1 VKEKTGGIDWHN
13 SKRRVEL
20 AKMRIQRR
28 FSKENTT
35 IACRFLDRLR
45 LDNMSYGRIENYS
58 GSVIR
63 ILQLKDD
70 GSQTT
75 APTWLGKATFTPSGS
90 WSGTK
95 YTGTGVWTDSG
106 SNPKSDYQVKEFFN
120 RQKSYT

>member
-1 VKEKTGGIDWHN
+1 MWKILKEAAVW
-13 SKRRVEL
+13 
-20 AKMRIQRR
+20 A
-28 FSKENTT
+28 F
-35 IACRFLDRLR
+35 
-45 LDNMSYGRIENYS
+45 
-58 GSVIR
+58 
-63 ILQLKDD
+63 KDD